1 LQSAELG
8 GARAGAVTTA
18 TAIWL
23 ISVALS
29 PAHGQAINLGGRGW
43 SAAEGGLVTS
53 DRTTNQLEFD
63 VRAGFASDYIYRGTT
78 LSDHKPAVGTAIEAT
93 FAQLY
98 GGVAVAS
105 VKLPTQ
111 PAAEITI
118 NGGVRQKIGDID
130 FDLRATYFLYPGGI
144 SVGATNDIDYWEAGV
159 RADKRITESI
169 RVAAGFAY
177 SPNVSNTGAWSK
189 YAAAGVGYDV
199 PSSLLPPD
207 IGVSFTGGAG
217 YSWFGNQ
224 SQELGGFALPAY
236 LNWQAGV
243 TFTRKVFN
251 LDLRYYDTNLSK
263 GNCFVLTGDPN
274 AHPGG
279 SIDPVTNP
287 EGLASGWCSA
297 TFVAKF
303 WFALN

>member
-1 LQSAELG
+1 MQSAELS
-8 GARAGAVTTA
+8 GARAGAVAVA

-29 PAHGQAINLGGRGW
+29 PAHGQVINLGGRGW
-43 SAAEGGLVTS
+43 SAADGGPVTS

-93 FAQLY
+93 FGQLY

-130 FDLRATYFLYPGGI
+130 FDLRATYFLYPGEI
-144 SVGATNDIDYWEAGV
+144 PVGVTNDIDYWEAGV

-189 YAAAGVGYDV
+189 YVAAGLGYDV
-199 PSSLLPPD
+199 PSSLLRRTRRVVHRRRRRSRLGVNLRNSAALRPPAD
-207 IGVSFTGGAG
+207 
-217 YSWFGNQ
+217 
-224 SQELGGFALPAY
+224 P
-236 LNWQAGV
+236 NWQAGA
-243 TFTRKVFN
+243 TSPARSSISTPH
-251 LDLRYYDTNLSK
+251 YYDTNLSK

-274 AHPGG
+274 AHPGAVLIRSQTPKVWPSVG
-279 SIDPVTNP
+279 AAPPLLPRS
-287 EGLASGWCSA
+287 GL
-297 TFVAKF
+297 
-303 WFALN
+303 L